1 MDVLR
6 VRSMADCG
14 LYPAGPLVVPVAPC
28 AIALGLHARGSR
40 RKAQV
45 DRAAGIGA
53 KQPAASLAIAREHVL
68 ARMAEAVA
76 MADCEHRVA
85 RRHLLHE
92 LRRGRAGAAVM
103 GP

>member
-28 AIALGLHARGSR
+28 AIALGLPARGSR
-40 RKAQV
+40 RKAQL

-53 KQPAASLAIAREHVL
+53 KQPAAGLAIARQHVL

-76 MADCEHRVA
+76 IADREHRIA
-85 RRHLLHE
+85 RPPLLHE
-92 LRRGRAGAAVM
+92 LRRRPAGA
-103 GP
+103 